1 MMQKLTKEQINEYI
15 INNIQTDIVKDTE
28 YGMLKVFFKIKI
40 TGKIIYGSHLLYH
53 IITAPLICN
62 WQKCTIERIINKFHE
77 YIKAHRPDTEYL
89 KVCERL
95 NLPDEIKN
103 SPERFDITYL
113 TKEDFTRCSPD
124 DNASIYDNE
133 HIPLSYNDTYDL
145 CMSYNKPVT
154 EIGKRIQGLMDSITY
169 DIKYWPDNE
178 TDKIIILDTK
188 IKAIEIAV
196 IDIDKD
202 KSLSKEEKEIIINML
217 DGIYKLL
224 KTIKYKI
231 ISDKSVNE
239 SLDKMF
245 KENSK

>member
-1 MMQKLTKEQINEYI
+1 MMQQLTKEQIDEYI

-28 YGMLKVFFKIKI
+28 YGMLKVFSKIKI
-40 TGKIIYGSHLLYH
+40 TGKVIYGSHLLYH

-62 WQKCTIERIINKFHE
+62 WQK
-77 YIKAHRPDTEYL
+77 AHKPDTEYL
-89 KVCERL
+89 KLCERL

-113 TKEDFTRCSPD
+113 TKEDFNRCNPD
-124 DNASIYDNE
+124 DNTNIYDNE
-133 HIPLSYNDTYDL
+133 YIPLSYDDVYDL
-145 CMSYNKPVT
+145 CIQYEKPVT
-154 EIGKRIQGLMDSITY
+154 DLGKRIQGLMNSITY
-169 DIKYWPDNE
+169 DIKYWPDNKA
-178 TDKIIILDTK
+178 DKILILDTK
-188 IKAIEIAV
+188 IQAIEIVV

-217 DGIYKLL
+217 DSVYKLL
-224 KTIKYKI
+224 KTTKYKI

>member
-1 MMQKLTKEQINEYI
+1 MSQKQTIEQIKEYI
-15 INNIQTDIVKDTE
+15 AQNLQTDIVHNTKYND
-28 YGMLKVFFKIKI
+28 LAVFFKIKI
-40 TGKIIYGSHLLYH
+40 IDKVIYGSYQLYH
-53 IITAPLICN
+53 TVIAPFYNWENYATEGIIT
-62 WQKCTIERIINKFHE
+62 KFHE
-77 YIKAHRPDTEYL
+77 YIKAHKPDTEYL
-89 KVCERL
+89 KLCERL

-113 TKEDFTRCSPD
+113 TKEDFNRCNPD

-169 DIKYWPDNE
+169 DIKYWPDNAA
-178 TDKIIILDTK
+178 DKIIILDARLKT
-188 IKAIEIAV
+188 IEIAV

-231 ISDKSVNE
+231 ISDKSVKE

-245 KENSK
+245 NKE

>member
-1 MMQKLTKEQINEYI
+1 MQQLTKEQIDEYI

-40 TGKIIYGSHLLYH
+40 TGKVIYGSHLLYH

-77 YIKAHRPDTEYL
+77 YIKVHKPDTEYL
-89 KVCERL
+89 KLCECL

-103 SPERFDITYL
+103 SPERFDIAYL
-113 TKEDFTRCSPD
+113 TKEDFTKCSPD
-124 DNASIYDNE
+124 DASVYDNE
-133 HIPLSYNDTYDL
+133 HIPLSYNDTYNL

-169 DIKYWPDNE
+169 DIKYWPDNKA
-178 TDKIIILDTK
+178 DKILILDTK

-217 DGIYKLL
+217 DSVYKLL
-224 KTIKYKI
+224 KTTKYEI

-245 KENSK
+245 NDDNK

>member
-1 MMQKLTKEQINEYI
+1 MMQQLTKEQIDEYI

-40 TGKIIYGSHLLYH
+40 TGKVIYGSHLLYH

-77 YIKAHRPDTEYL
+77 YIKAHKPDTEYL
-89 KVCERL
+89 KLCERL

-113 TKEDFTRCSPD
+113 TKEDFNRCNPD
-124 DNASIYDNE
+124 DDTNIYDNE
-133 HIPLSYNDTYDL
+133 YIPLSYDDVYDL
-145 CMSYNKPVT
+145 CIQYEKPVT
-154 EIGKRIQGLMDSITY
+154 DLGKRIQGLMNSITY
-169 DIKYWPDNE
+169 DIKYWPDNKA
-178 TDKIIILDTK
+178 DKILILDTK

-217 DGIYKLL
+217 DSVYKLL
-224 KTIKYKI
+224 KTTKYKI

>member
-1 MMQKLTKEQINEYI
+1 MSQKLTKEQINEYI

-40 TGKIIYGSHLLYH
+40 TGKVIYGSHLLYH

-77 YIKAHRPDTEYL
+77 YIKAHKPDTEYL
-89 KVCERL
+89 KLCERL

-113 TKEDFTRCSPD
+113 TKEDFNRCNPD
-124 DNASIYDNE
+124 DNTNIYDNE
-133 HIPLSYNDTYDL
+133 HIPLSYDDVYDL
-145 CMSYNKPVT
+145 CIQYEKPVT
-154 EIGKRIQGLMDSITY
+154 DLGKRIQGLMNSITY
-169 DIKYWPDNE
+169 DISYLPDNNS
-178 TDKIIILDTK
+178 DKILILDAKLKT
-188 IKAIEIAV
+188 IEIAV
-196 IDIDKD
+196 KNIKDD
-202 KSLSKEEKEIIINML
+202 KSISIYEKAITMNMI

-231 ISDKSVNE
+231 ISDKSINE

-245 KENSK
+245 NKE

>member
-28 YGMLKVFFKIKI
+28 SDSLKVFFKIKI
-40 TGKIIYGSHLLYH
+40 TGKVIYGSHLLYH
-53 IITAPLICN
+53 IITAPLYN
-62 WQKCTIERIINKFHE
+62 WKRCAIESIITKFHE
-77 YIKAHRPDTEYL
+77 YIKAHKPDTKYIKL
-89 KVCERL
+89 CECL
-95 NLPDEIKN
+95 NLPDDIKK
-103 SPERFDITYL
+103 SPERFDIVYL

-133 HIPLSYNDTYDL
+133 HIPLSYDDVYDL
-145 CMSYNKPVT
+145 CMSYEKPVT
-154 EIGKRIQGLMDSITY
+154 DLGKRIQGLMNSITY
-169 DIKYWPDNE
+169 DIKYWPDNKA
-178 TDKIIILDTK
+178 DKILILDTK

-202 KSLSKEEKEIIINML
+202 KSLSKEKKEIIINML
-217 DGIYKLL
+217 DSIYKLL
-224 KTIKYKI
+224 KTTKYKI

>member
-40 TGKIIYGSHLLYH
+40 TGKVIYGSHLLYH

-77 YIKAHRPDTEYL
+77 YIKAHKPDTEYL
-89 KVCERL
+89 KLCERL

-113 TKEDFTRCSPD
+113 TKEDFNRCNPD
-124 DNASIYDNE
+124 DNTNIYDNE
-133 HIPLSYNDTYDL
+133 HIPLSYDDVYDL
-145 CMSYNKPVT
+145 CIQYEKPVT
-154 EIGKRIQGLMDSITY
+154 DLGKRIQGLMNSITY
-169 DIKYWPDNE
+169 DISYLPDNNS
-178 TDKIIILDTK
+178 DKILILDAKLKT
-188 IKAIEIAV
+188 IEIAV
-196 IDIDKD
+196 KNIKDD
-202 KSLSKEEKEIIINML
+202 KSISIYEKAITMNMI

-231 ISDKSVNE
+231 ISDKSINE

-245 KENSK
+245 NKE